1 MQMRMGEIAQ
11 LPPPPNP
18 PPPPPPRPRRNRDT
32 ALLHMGIESVDA
44 WCLADEDIVAAEI
57 IRLMQ
62 RRWRLERNA
71 LIHAVMQANHRPG
84 GDGINWRAEI
94 WILCVCAA
102 ITLVEAVAVDADMVD
117 GEGGLLDS
125 WCKSFP
131 TAASCERGAD
141 RRRRGRTWH
150 A

>member
-1 MQMRMGEIAQ
+1 MQMRIGGIARITQ
-11 LPPPPNP
+11 PPNH
-18 PPPPPPRPRRNRDT
+18 RARRHLLPRRNRDT

-57 IRLMQ
+57 LRLMQ
-62 RRWRLERNA
+62 RCWRLERNA

-84 GDGINWRAEI
+84 GDSINWRAEI

-117 GEGGLLDS
+117 GEGLGRADAGTRGYADVAVGI
-125 WCKSFP
+125 WR
-131 TAASCERGAD
+131 AAGVDA
-141 RRRRGRTWH
+141 
-150 A
+150 